1 MDQSGQLPVL
11 KMVQL
16 PIMGRVAQGFLFTMT
31 IERFSCAR
39 HGRRGE
45 PVRLYRKCRFTQ
57 IPASTVIGYLK
68 RDGMIHPS
76 CVAYKG
82 GEISFATL

>member
-1 MDQSGQLPVL
+1 LDQSGQLPVL

-16 PIMGRVAQGFLFTMT
+16 PITGRVAPGFLFTMT
-31 IERFSCAR
+31 IESFSFVR

-45 PVRLYRKCRFTQ
+45 AVRLHRKCRFTK

-68 RDGMIHPS
+68 REGMIHPS